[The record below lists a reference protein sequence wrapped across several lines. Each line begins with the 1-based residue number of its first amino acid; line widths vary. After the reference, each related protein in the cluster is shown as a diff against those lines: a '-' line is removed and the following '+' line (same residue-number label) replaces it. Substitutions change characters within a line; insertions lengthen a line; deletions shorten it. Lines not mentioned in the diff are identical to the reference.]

1 MTKLSFLLSLRR
13 HYKIKLVGALLLS
26 IGIIAASYF
35 IGNSDIPMPDE
46 MKVLRTFDRFM
57 KFSGQYEDNLPD
69 SILLVNVCYDKQLV
83 DYAIQDIPV
92 GQFVITDRE
101 KLLRFLTAACE
112 ADNYRYIMMD
122 VFFEHNI
129 ESPQDS
135 ALFATIRKMNRIV
148 VANHVD
154 SHLSDTLLKQK
165 SAYADYTVSWKVT
178 KFAHFQFLRE
188 GNEPTMPLRMFED
201 LAGKPI
207 KKWGPFY
214 FCDGR
219 LCKNAITLK
228 AVILRHKNCARIP
241 SPLPFNASARKLSA
255 PKRPPTAPSPLNIDV
270 K

>member
-83 DYAIQDIPV
+83 DYAIHDIPV

-135 ALFATIRKMNRIV
+135 ALLTALLLPIMSTPIFPIR
-148 VANHVD
+148 
-154 SHLSDTLLKQK
+154 
-165 SAYADYTVSWKVT
+165 
-178 KFAHFQFLRE
+178 
-188 GNEPTMPLRMFED
+188 
-201 LAGKPI
+201 
-207 KKWGPFY
+207 
-214 FCDGR
+214 C
-219 LCKNAITLK
+219 
-228 AVILRHKNCARIP
+228 
-241 SPLPFNASARKLSA
+241 
-255 PKRPPTAPSPLNIDV
+255 
-270 K
+270 